1 MHPHSAKR
9 NKIMIINSNNNQPTS
24 SKNSSI
30 ISEVDFPELE
40 QTNLND
46 LASDFSES
54 ISVDYSTKDWE
65 NDFTKSYEWDY

>member
-1 MHPHSAKR
+1 MT
-9 NKIMIINSNNNQPTS
+9 INSNQ
-24 SKNSSI
+24 KNSSI

-54 ISVDYSTKDWE
+54 LSVDYSTKDWE
-65 NDFTKSYEWDY
+65 NDYTKSYEWDY